1 MNLEPVT
8 DETARQLRLAW
19 FRFVDTAEPHRSDL
33 HRYCLRLTGSVW
45 SAEDLVQ
52 DTLLRGY
59 AAIGRGDLHG
69 EASRMRSL
77 RAYLFRIASNLWIDQ
92 VRRSS
97 RAAALEPDT
106 APSPVSAETTAQ
118 VRDASRALLRDVP
131 PKERAAIVLKEA

>member
-19 FRFVDTAEPHRSDL
+19 FQFVDTAEPHRSDL

-59 AAIGRGDLHG
+59 AAVGRGDLHG
-69 EASRMRSL
+69 ESSRMRSL

-92 VRRSS
+92 VRQS
-97 RAAALEPDT
+97 RRTAALEAQPPVEVASPDAAVHLRT
-106 APSPVSAETTAQ
+106 PPEPCCAPFRPKSAP
-118 VRDASRALLRDVP
+118 R
-131 PKERAAIVLKEA
+131 